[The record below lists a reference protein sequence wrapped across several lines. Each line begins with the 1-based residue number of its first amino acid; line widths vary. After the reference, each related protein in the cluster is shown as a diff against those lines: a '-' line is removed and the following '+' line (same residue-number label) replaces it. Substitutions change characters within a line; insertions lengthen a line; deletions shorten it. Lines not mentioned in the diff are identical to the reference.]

1 MDCLWNLPYIILSN
15 VLIKEFNNTYVF
27 HISSL
32 EIFEQ
37 TLFFILAK
45 FYQIEDNISKN
56 TIKISCSNKE

>member
-1 MDCLWNLPYIILSN
+1 MDCLWNLPFIIVSN

-32 EIFEQ
+32 EICEQ